1 MDGRLIHS
9 TNRFHADV
17 RVLNNEARM
26 MSKCGKNEK
35 VTHELL
41 GDCVTEVLTRF

>member
-1 MDGRLIHS
+1 MDGRLIHL
-9 TNRFHADV
+9 TYRYHVGV
-17 RVLNNEARM
+17 RVLNNGAHM